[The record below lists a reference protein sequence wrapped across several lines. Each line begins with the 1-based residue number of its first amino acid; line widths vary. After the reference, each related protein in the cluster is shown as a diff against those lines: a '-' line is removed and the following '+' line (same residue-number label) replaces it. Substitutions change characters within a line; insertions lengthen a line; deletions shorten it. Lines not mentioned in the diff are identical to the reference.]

1 MTARPSLKSFDSPE
15 REISIR
21 EEVKTMTYTK
31 PEIVPAGCAAKAI
44 QGRKPIGQFADAN
57 PTKHQT
63 LAAYEAD
70 E

>member
-1 MTARPSLKSFDSPE
+1 LAFRPNSFNSRE
-15 REISIR
+15 WEISTGK
-21 EEVKTMTYTK
+21 EVKKMTYAK
-31 PEIVPAGCAAKAI
+31 PQIVHAGSATESI
-44 QGRKPIGQFADAN
+44 QGTKPIGAFADVN

>member
-1 MTARPSLKSFDSPE
+1 
-15 REISIR
+15 
-21 EEVKTMTYTK
+21 MTYAK
-31 PEIVPAGCAAKAI
+31 PQIVNAGSATESI
-44 QGRKPIGQFADAN
+44 QGTKPIGSFADVN

>member
-1 MTARPSLKSFDSPE
+1 
-15 REISIR
+15 
-21 EEVKTMTYTK
+21 MTYTK
-31 PEIVPAGCAAKAI
+31 PEIAMAGSAKDAI
-44 QGRKPIGQFADAN
+44 QGTKPIGQFGDVN

>member
-1 MTARPSLKSFDSPE
+1 MN
-15 REISIR
+15 
-21 EEVKTMTYTK
+21 YTK
-31 PEIVPAGCAAKAI
+31 PEIVVAGSALASI
-44 QGRKPIGQFADAN
+44 QGTKPKGPIADVN

>member
-1 MTARPSLKSFDSPE
+1 
-15 REISIR
+15 
-21 EEVKTMTYTK
+21 MTYRK
-31 PEIVPAGCAAKAI
+31 PEIVVAGPASDAI

>member
-1 MTARPSLKSFDSPE
+1 LTPVYW
-15 REISIR
+15 EISAGK
-21 EEVKTMTYTK
+21 EVKKMNYTK
-31 PEIVPAGCAAKAI
+31 PEIVAAGSAVASI
-44 QGRKPIGQFADAN
+44 QGRKPTGPIADVN

>member
-1 MTARPSLKSFDSPE
+1 
-15 REISIR
+15 
-21 EEVKTMTYTK
+21 MTYTK
-31 PEIVPAGCAAKAI
+31 PEIVPVGCAAKAI